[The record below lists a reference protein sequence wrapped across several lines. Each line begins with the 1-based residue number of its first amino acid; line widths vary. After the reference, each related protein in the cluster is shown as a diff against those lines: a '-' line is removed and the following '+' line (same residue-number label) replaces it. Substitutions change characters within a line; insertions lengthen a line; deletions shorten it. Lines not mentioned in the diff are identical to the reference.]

1 MSVFKYE
8 NFKQW
13 ERFPEMTK
21 AVNRLIGAM
30 NDDSFLRDALAD
42 LPKHLADEAGSY
54 LLEIALR
61 RMSKKMLYFVTK
73 LGVFERPDV
82 KNSVDV
88 AVMIRDAMFSS
99 AGDVSDSNPLFEII
113 KQTADLY
120 GEAFAIDSME
130 AVYNDTF
137 ATKRS
142 GASFFADGKQKLET
156 YSANLKLLMRFTPSH
171 ILESPA
177 LGNVSIKHV
186 GAQISNVGDKK
197 ELLAEHLELMGQLN
211 FDDSSSI
218 SKVLKDDPLGRS
230 VFMGRQIDAA
240 VRKELPGM
248 KSDFVY
254 NLGFAL
260 QARPINTLLTLM
272 NMQAPEISRFISSG
286 GMAQYLTSKWLY
298 AGNADILK
306 DQNFLNLHD
315 LFNQRLLSNPF
326 FNSVFERTE
335 SLYKPSFVSVTHAFL
350 SQAIMEKGLAVEMV
364 KTPGGSK
371 SVSSDVLKTFTESL
385 RLIAEYAKLP
395 EVIQAGRDRIEAQ
408 LRGNVI
414 SLYKSMA
421 LDEIS
426 GKKLK
431 KPDTVDQDY
440 QFKFMAVRLCAE
452 LHQPRGNYTS
462 AQLTKIMPI
471 GSDFANLRDLGLEH
485 KEALLLLVETF
496 DEATLLDALKDY
508 KPGLRPMIE
517 LGVLSR
523 KHIGLLPAKDRGELL
538 ETAMGI

>member
-1 MSVFKYE
+1 
-8 NFKQW
+8 
-13 ERFPEMTK
+13 MTK

-30 NDDSFLRDALAD
+30 NDDSFLRDALVD
-42 LPKHLADEAGSY
+42 LPKHLADEAGAY
-54 LLEIALR
+54 LLKIALH
-61 RMSKKMLYFVTK
+61 RMSKKMLRFATE
-73 LGVFERPDV
+73 LGVFERPSV

-99 AGDVSDSNPLFEII
+99 AGNVTDDNPFLVIL
-113 KQTADLY
+113 KQAADLH

-130 AVYNDTF
+130 AVYNDAF
-137 ATKRS
+137 ALKRS
-142 GASFFADGKQKLET
+142 GASFFADGQQKLET
-156 YSANLKLLMRFTPSH
+156 YSANLKLLMRFTPED
-171 ILESPA
+171 ILESPM
-177 LGNVSIKHV
+177 LGNVSVKHV
-186 GAQISNVGDKK
+186 GAQMSNIGDKK
-197 ELLAEHLELMGQLN
+197 TFLAEHLELMGQLN
-211 FDDSSSI
+211 FDDFSSI
-218 SKVLKDDPLGRS
+218 SRVLKDDPLGRS

-240 VRKELPGM
+240 VSKELPGM
-248 KSDFVY
+248 KSDFVH

-260 QARPINTLLTLM
+260 QTRPINTLLTLM
-272 NMQAPEISRFISSG
+272 SMQAPEVSRFISSG
-286 GMAQYLTSKWLY
+286 GMAQYLTSKWLD

-306 DQNFLNLHD
+306 DQNFLDLHD

-335 SLYKPSFVSVTHAFL
+335 SLYKPSFVSVTNAFL
-350 SQAIMEKGLAVEMV
+350 SREIMEKGLSVKMV
-364 KTPGGSK
+364 KTPGSST
-371 SVSSDVLKTFTESL
+371 SVFADVLKTFAESL
-385 RLIAEYAKLP
+385 RLIAEHVKNP
-395 EVIQAGRDRIEAQ
+395 EVIQAGRGRIAAQ
-408 LRGNVI
+408 LRDNVI
-414 SLYKSMA
+414 SLYISMA
-421 LDEIS
+421 QDEVA

-431 KPDTVDQDY
+431 KPETVDQDY